1 MKQKNTSGAAD
12 WMIMNDKLRH
22 LHIPRI
28 LYPAVFFIAV
38 ALYFGVFHRFHL
50 LYTEGMQL
58 FLFSRDYFT
67 ETVLHPG
74 GLADYA
80 SRFLIQFYRAPAV
93 GGMIIALLL
102 VLLQEGV
109 YKIASNLVKGNVSV
123 PLSFVPSVFYWILL
137 CNPNYTLA
145 GLLALVAM
153 VWIAYIYTC
162 IREEPLCAV
171 YVFFSLPAAWLLF
184 GGAFPAAFLIILL
197 AELKMPRKKIRH
209 TFPAI
214 AGGLVLTV
222 GLLLFTDLQRT
233 PSAVFYG
240 ADYYRFSDYPHW
252 VFISLWAAFPLILL
266 AMMSLKKGTRIWN
279 VLLTVLLTGATAWGL
294 MTQWRGDKEK
304 ELAYLFAARR
314 MDWQRVLSMSQKN
327 LPNSLLALNMF
338 NLALAVTDQAG
349 DLMFSVPQTTSG
361 ALVLP
366 EDMDMIF
373 SSEIWFNLGMI
384 NESKRYAYESMM
396 AVPDKQKS
404 SLFLMRLAESELIA
418 GNYKV
423 ARKYLNVLMKAP
435 FYRKWAG
442 RRLAL
447 CGNEKAIEAH
457 PVYGLLRS
465 RQPNC
470 NIKISAAAF
479 SESLQNIF
487 ADKPNNPVAV
497 NYCLMDRML
506 QKDIP
511 GFCDIYALRS
521 LPVPRHYQE
530 VLLLACHMGG
540 TDPATLSIPLDQNLQ
555 KNLERF
561 VSETNISNPDRIEA
575 LFGQTFWYYAYF
587 IQ

>member
-1 MKQKNTSGAAD
+1 VKQKNTSGAAD

-22 LHIPRI
+22 LPISRM
-28 LYPAVFFIAV
+28 LFPAVFFIAV
-38 ALYFGVFHRFHL
+38 TLYFGVFHRFYL

-67 ETVLHPG
+67 ETAFHPG

-93 GGMIIALLL
+93 GGMTIALLL

-109 YKIASNLVKGNVSV
+109 YRISRNLVNGNVSV

-137 CNPNYTLA
+137 CNPNYSLA
-145 GLLALVAM
+145 GLVALVAM
-153 VWIAYIYTC
+153 VWIAYMYTC
-162 IREEPLCAV
+162 IRKERLRAV
-171 YVFFSLPAAWLLF
+171 CGFFFLPTAWLLF
-184 GGAFPAAFLIILL
+184 GGAFPAAFLMMLL
-197 AELKMPRKKIRH
+197 AEFKMPKKKIRY
-209 TFPAI
+209 TFPAM

-222 GLLLFTDLQRT
+222 GLLLFTDIQRA
-233 PSAVFYG
+233 PEAVFYG
-240 ADYYRFSDYPHW
+240 ANYYRFSDCPHW
-252 VFISLWAAFPLILL
+252 VFISLWGAVPLVLL
-266 AMMSLKKGTRIWN
+266 AMMSLKKGARIWN
-279 VLLTVLLTGATAWGL
+279 FILTVLLTGATTWGL
-294 MTQWRGDKEK
+294 VTQWRGDKEK

-314 MDWQRVLSMSQKN
+314 MDWQRVLSMSQKKM
-327 LPNSLLALNMF
+327 PNSLLALNTF

-349 DLMFSVPQTTSG
+349 DFMFSVPQTTSG

-366 EDMDMIF
+366 EGMDMIF

-396 AVPDKQKS
+396 AIPDKQKS
-404 SLFLMRLAESELIA
+404 GLFLMRLAESEMIA

-442 RRLAL
+442 RRLVL

-457 PVYGLLRS
+457 PVYGPLRS
-465 RQPNC
+465 LQPRS
-470 NIKISAAAF
+470 NIKVSAAAF
-479 SESLQNIF
+479 SESLHNIL
-487 ADKPNNPVAV
+487 ADNPNNPVAV
-497 NYCLMDRML
+497 NYRLMDRML

-511 GFCDIYALRS
+511 GFCDMYIPRS

-540 TDPATLSIPLDQNLQ
+540 TDPETLSIPLDQNLQ

-561 VSETNISNPDRIEA
+561 VSETNISNADRVEA
-575 LFGQTFWYYAYF
+575 LFGKTFWYYAYF